1 MLHIVTLFS
10 ILYYIFLILLR
21 SVLLFQICEV
31 FRVNSFRENTGY
43 CICTQ
48 FKVKNFSGDIAANPT
63 NRYGTD
69 K

>member
-10 ILYYIFLILLR
+10 ILYCI
-21 SVLLFQICEV
+21 VLLFQIREV